1 MKPKKCKRR
10 TNKYTKRR
18 QKHIGGYTSKNIFQ
32 GIGNRIKSAKR
43 TFEDAR
49 IGYRNA
55 IATYELKKLYDT
67 EQGQYVFE
75 QLGRINFERNPKGVL
90 RELINQVL
98 PANGLIFDNYEDK
111 IKDVTQAYEKIN
123 LDGLKDLKSN
133 HNVLLDFFE
142 KFLLL
147 LKDDKYI
154 SDISKH
160 RNMSKGQN
168 KSKKRNSMF
177 NGENVTNSTL

>member
-18 QKHIGGYTSKNIFQ
+18 QKHIGGYTSKNIFH
-32 GIGNRIKSAKR
+32 GIGSTIKSAQR
-43 TFEDAR
+43 TFEGAH
-49 IGYRNA
+49 INYRNA
-55 IATYELKKLYDT
+55 IAAYELKKLYDT

-98 PANGLIFDNYEDK
+98 PANGLIFDNYEAYIGK
-111 IKDVTQAYEKIN
+111 IEDLTQAYDKIN

-133 HNVLLDFFE
+133 HSDLKFFFE

-147 LKDDKYI
+147 LQDEKYI

-160 RNMSKGQN
+160 RNTSKGQK
-168 KSKKRNSMF
+168 KSKNINSMF
-177 NGENVTNSTL
+177 NSEL